1 MSAPEQNPNPAERAG
16 GVRNKPEQ
24 PKSDEPD
31 FNTQIGRASCRE
43 RV

>member
-24 PKSDEPD
+24 PKSAKDIVK
-31 FNTQIGRASCRE
+31 QA
-43 RV
+43 